1 MTKSLKIKNKKEEG
15 EKNKNTNNIKEEY
28 VDLFPGHREMKI
40 LPSCPTNIYT
50 TRIRV
55 IIP

>member
-1 MTKSLKIKNKKEEG
+1 MTKSLKIKKGGGRE
-15 EKNKNTNNIKEEY
+15 NKNTNNIKEEY